1 MTNPFTPTFG
11 IVPMVLAGR
20 KELLSQMHN
29 AFERGIG
36 DPNLSSILIGP
47 RGTGK
52 TALLS
57 CIGSEARKCGW
68 LCVDTVA
75 MEGMLEDIVQQSL
88 RAAEEFLSPKPEKK
102 ISGVSVAGV
111 LSLSWIQQVKEESNW
126 RMKMSSI
133 LEELKNR
140 DIGLLITVDEV
151 RVDVPEM
158 IQLASFYQLFIRENA
173 KISLVLA
180 GLPGQVHQM
189 LTHKEVSF
197 LRRARQHVLDK
208 ISDREIREAFKK
220 TVESED
226 KIITSDA
233 LDMAVKASGGFAYM
247 MQLVGYFI
255 WEESGDKEVITE
267 AFAAKGIDLAR
278 VDFQNG
284 VLDSTW
290 RELSKGDRAFLAAML
305 SDSRYSTLTDIAK
318 RMGKTTGYAS
328 TYKSRLLLAGVIE
341 EQPGE
346 TFAYAIPALRDYITK
361 LNVVETNNHALVQ
374 G

>member
-1 MTNPFTPTFG
+1 MKNPFTPTFG

-20 KELLSQMHN
+20 KELLHHMHN

-57 CIGSEARKCGW
+57 RIGTDAKKYGW
-68 LCVDTVA
+68 ICVDTVA
-75 MEGMLEDIVQQSL
+75 MEGMLEDIVQQSM
-88 RAAEEFLSPKPEKK
+88 RAAAEFLAPRSEKQL
-102 ISGVSVAGV
+102 SGVTVGGIFG
-111 LSLSWIQQVKEESNW
+111 LSWAQQVKEESNW
-126 RMKMSSI
+126 RMKMSRI
-133 LEELKNR
+133 LDELKKR

-158 IQLASFYQLFIRENA
+158 IQLASFYQLFLRENA

-197 LRRARQHVLDK
+197 LRRARQHVLNR

-220 TVESED
+220 TVESES
-226 KIITSDA
+226 KTFSSEA
-233 LDMAVKASGGFAYM
+233 LDLAVNASGGFAYM

-255 WEESGDKEVITE
+255 WEESGKAEVISE
-267 AFAAKGIDLAR
+267 ACAVEGIRQAQI
-278 VDFQNG
+278 DFQNG

-290 RELSKGDRAFLAAML
+290 RELSKGDRAFLIAML
-305 SDSRYSTLTDIAK
+305 PDSNYSTLHEIAK
-318 RMGKTTGYAS
+318 RMGKTSGYAS
-328 TYKSRLLLAGVIE
+328 TYKSRLLLSGVIE
-341 EQPGE
+341 DQPGA
-346 TFAYAIPALRDYITK
+346 TFAYAIPSLRDYIEK
-361 LNVVETNNHALVQ
+361 MR
-374 G
+374 

>member
-1 MTNPFTPTFG
+1 MKNPFTPTFG

-20 KELLSQMHN
+20 RELLHHMHN

-57 CIGSEARKCGW
+57 CIGTEAQKCGW
-68 LCVDTVA
+68 ICVDTVA
-75 MEGMLEDIVQQSL
+75 MEGMLEDIIQQSL
-88 RAAEEFLSPKPEKK
+88 RAAEEFLVPKSDKK
-102 ISGVSVAGV
+102 LSGISVGGV
-111 LSLSWIQQVKEESNW
+111 LGLSWIQQVKEESNW
-126 RMKMSSI
+126 RIRMSGI
-133 LEELKNR
+133 LDELKKK

-151 RVDVPEM
+151 RVDIPEM
-158 IQLASFYQLFIRENA
+158 IQLASFYQLFVRENA

-197 LRRARQHVLDK
+197 LRRARQHVLDR
-208 ISDREIREAFKK
+208 ISDREIREAFRK
-220 TVESED
+220 TVESEE
-226 KIITSDA
+226 KSFSSEA
-233 LDMAVKASGGFAYM
+233 LDMAVNASGGFAYM

-255 WEESGDKEVITE
+255 WEESGAEKVISE
-267 AFAAKGIDLAR
+267 DCAAEGIRQAQI
-278 VDFQNG
+278 DFQNG

-290 RELSKGDRAFLAAML
+290 RELSKGDRAFLIAML
-305 SDSRYSTLTDIAK
+305 PDSKYSTLTEVAK
-318 RMGKTTGYAS
+318 RMGKTSGYAS
-328 TYKSRLLLAGVIE
+328 TYKSRLLLSGAIE

-346 TFAYAIPALRDYITK
+346 TFAYAIPSLRDYIEK
-361 LNVVETNNHALVQ
+361 VR
-374 G
+374 